1 MTEGVT
7 QNRNVS
13 LSGYLKRFLLIF
25 TAVSIAFVSAAF
37 LLRQTVLVLP
47 MWQSVIAGGAM
58 GHYFAQWER
67 RRPQPRESWRLCFRF
82 VLVGYPVA
90 AILIIL
96 YASDFTISG
105 FLRHYDFYAERGELL
120 IMSAMMFFFSL
131 WVAFFNIIFMWI
143 AMLVVGYIAEDA
155 VKTSPS

>member
-1 MTEGVT
+1 MTEDFI
-7 QNRNVS
+7 QNKNVS

-25 TAVSIAFVSAAF
+25 TAVSIAFVLAAF

-67 RRPQPRESWRLCFRF
+67 RRPKPRESWRLCFRF

-96 YASDFTISG
+96 YASDFSIAG
-105 FLRHYDFYAERGELL
+105 FLRHYNFYAERGELL
-120 IMSAMMFFFSL
+120 VMPAMMLFFGLF
-131 WVAFFNIIFMWI
+131 VAFINLILMWI
-143 AMLVVGYIAEDA
+143 AMLVIGYIAEDA